1 MLFLYI
7 STEAISGHWS
17 IKELLCTCNDFLLC
31 LLTSMAPQLRYYA
44 VLSSRYYTVPKYK
57 AIYFPKEKFTNKCIS
72 ANSNIYIFWSSHSKN
87 RTILLKVFFFL
98 VCVGSSSTIFLNMPP
113 SILSYLKYVP
123 FESTLDAV
131 STHLIPSQKYSFTI

>member
-1 MLFLYI
+1 MIICPMLFLYI

-57 AIYFPKEKFTNKCIS
+57 AIYFPKENLTNQWIS
-72 ANSNIYIFWSSHSKN
+72 ANSTIYIFWSSHSKN
-87 RTILLKVFFFL
+87 RTILLKVFFFG
-98 VCVGSSSTIFLNMPP
+98 VCGIIQHNFPEYATFNSKLFEICTLWIHVRCCLNT
-113 SILSYLKYVP
+113 SYP
-123 FESTLDAV
+123 
-131 STHLIPSQKYSFTI
+131 